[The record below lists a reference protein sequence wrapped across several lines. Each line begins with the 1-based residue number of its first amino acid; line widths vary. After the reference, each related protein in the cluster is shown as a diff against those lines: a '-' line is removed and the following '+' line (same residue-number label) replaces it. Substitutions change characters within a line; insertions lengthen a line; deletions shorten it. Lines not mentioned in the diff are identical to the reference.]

1 MHELAYQTFT
11 HEFTHVLI
19 TRLLRFGLHCF
30 LEMPQILESDQ
41 TRVQVFMHDHTVSHL
56 LGVAS
61 EGYQQN
67 ARFEKSPEIAPLSS
81 PSGLV
86 ECLILLLQTSN
97 PLRLGED

>member
-1 MHELAYQTFT
+1 
-11 HEFTHVLI
+11 
-19 TRLLRFGLHCF
+19 
-30 LEMPQILESDQ
+30 MPQILESDQ

-56 LGVAS
+56 LGVGS

-67 ARFEKSPEIAPLSS
+67 ARFEKSPELAPLSS

-97 PLRLGED
+97 PLRLGEDYFLQMQPIQLLACQHNCLTRFLSA